1 MNARKLIASLTLFAA
16 TGLAYAAADTP
27 AAAPAATA
35 TATASSSAGATEL
48 AGKATA
54 TAGALLLARANRLND
69 ADVGAAPARTGA
81 APSSAGRSRAEV
93 RAEAVEAL
101 KQHRSTLAEDLQL
114 SNN

>member
-16 TGLAYAAADTP
+16 AGLAHAADDAP
-27 AAAPAATA
+27 AAAATA
-35 TATASSSAGATEL
+35 TATER
-48 AGKATA
+48 AGKTPAAANT
-54 TAGALLLARANRLND
+54 ALLLARANRQD
-69 ADVGAAPARTGA
+69 KADVGAAPARPAEPG
-81 APSSAGRSRAEV
+81 SAGRSRAEV

>member
-16 TGLAYAAADTP
+16 AGLAYAADATP
-27 AAAPAATA
+27 AAAPAA
-35 TATASSSAGATEL
+35 SATER
-48 AGKATA
+48 AGKAPA
-54 TAGALLLARANRLND
+54 PAGALLLARANRLD
-69 ADVGAAPARTGA
+69 KADIGAAPARA
-81 APSSAGRSRAEV
+81 AVEPTAAGRSRAEV

>member
-16 TGLAYAAADTP
+16 AAGLAHAADDTP
-27 AAAPAATA
+27 AAAPAT
-35 TATASSSAGATEL
+35 TSSASASASER

-54 TAGALLLARANRLND
+54 TAGALLLARAHRLND
-69 ADVGAAPARTGA
+69 ADVGA

>member
-16 TGLAYAAADTP
+16 AGLACAADDTP

-35 TATASSSAGATEL
+35 TER
-48 AGKATA
+48 AGKAPA
-54 TAGALLLARANRLND
+54 TAGALLLARANRLDNTD
-69 ADVGAAPARTGA
+69 TGAAPARAGA
-81 APSSAGRSRAEV
+81 EPAAAGRSRAEV

>member
-16 TGLAYAAADTP
+16 AGLAYAADDTP

-35 TATASSSAGATEL
+35 TATER
-48 AGKATA
+48 AGKAPA
-54 TAGALLLARANRLND
+54 TAGALLLARANRPDNTD
-69 ADVGAAPARTGA
+69 TGAAPARAGA
-81 APSSAGRSRAEV
+81 EPAAAGRSRAEV